1 MINHCSKNKIIPY
14 LVFYHIKTN
23 KNKKTDEEEK
33 VEVKEEETEEQKED
47 NVSPHH
53 KSESKRMDD
62 KMNTIT
68 EALPELEETNQVHG
82 NKAER
87 VSENPHVSQEKE
99 PEKVEEDA
107 AIKLEEVKKE
117 KIEEIKKEE
126 IEEEKKDENI
136 IPKETVPATN
146 ESLETQEPKEVSPP
160 ATDLTASEKIVRLGP
175 VNEKKEK
182 EPAPHLDEVISTLE
196 KPKPAH
202 KGMSKTHK
210 PAMKHESKP
219 KNMHVMKPS
228 QK

>member
-68 EALPELEETNQVHG
+68 EALPELEETNQVHD
-82 NKAER
+82 NKGER

-99 PEKVEEDA
+99 PEKVKENVE
-107 AIKLEEVKKE
+107 IKLEEVKKE
-117 KIEEIKKEE
+117 E
-126 IEEEKKDENI
+126 IEEVKKDENI
-136 IPKETVPATN
+136 IPKETVPTTN
-146 ESLETQEPKEVSPP
+146 ESLETQKPKEVSPP
-160 ATDLTASEKIVRLGP
+160 ATDLTASGKIVRLGP

-182 EPAPHLDEVISTLE
+182 EPAPHLDEVISTFE

-210 PAMKHESKP
+210 PAMKHKSKP